1 MRTRQHNNHTLEYL
15 RTQHNNR
22 MLKDS
27 GLYVLWH
34 QCFGKF
40 WSAMNELKIEQS
52 DSALEEIQQL
62 KSKLDIF
69 FAECHPE
76 NDTANNCP
84 TRENLQ
90 LLVDCVNVLA
100 KEKGMGFCRQNT
112 DWSFVISEFHV
123 LVLERERDPTL
134 NMPPPEMSGYSTTRV
149 KTHDLLQKLHTHCI
163 T

>member
-1 MRTRQHNNHTLEYL
+1 
-15 RTQHNNR
+15 

-34 QCFGKF
+34 QCFKTF
-40 WSAMNELKIEQS
+40 WSAMDELEIEQS
-52 DSALEEIQQL
+52 DSAFAQIQQL

-69 FAECHPE
+69 FAECHPGH
-76 NDTANNCP
+76 DTANNCP

-90 LLVDCVNVLA
+90 LLVDCFNVLA
-100 KEKGMGFCRQNT
+100 QEKGLAFCRQKT

-123 LVLERERDPTL
+123 LVLERERDPTF
-134 NMPPPEMSGYSTTRV
+134 NIPPPEMSGNSTARL